1 MTYFEFNDSLK
12 VENKLIDQEHAILIE
27 YINLLQKAV
36 ENETSVK
43 IVGQVLEGLTEYTKT
58 HFFVEE
64 EMMKAF
70 EYPEVEQ
77 HKSAHEAF
85 KDKLAKLISNYNNGD
100 TEISG
105 NALTFLKDWLTEH
118 ILKIDKKLS
127 DFLADKSLR

>member
-43 IVGQVLEGLTEYTKT
+43 LVGQVLEGLTEYTKT

-70 EYPEVEQ
+70 KYPDVVN
-77 HKSAHEAF
+77 HKAAHEGF
-85 KDKLAKLISNYNNGD
+85 KDKLAKLIENYNNGD
-100 TEISG
+100 THISG
-105 NALTFLKDWLTEH
+105 SALEFLKDWLTEH
-118 ILKIDKKLS
+118 ILKIDRKLS

>member
-1 MTYFEFNDSLK
+1 MGYLEFNDSLK
-12 VENKLIDQEHAILIE
+12 IENKIIDQEHAVLIE

-36 ENETSVK
+36 ENESSVK

-70 EYPEVEQ
+70 SYPDSDK
-77 HKSAHEAF
+77 HKAAHEGF
-85 KDKLAKLISNYNNGD
+85 KDKLAQLIEKYNDGD

-105 NALTFLKDWLTEH
+105 SVFDFLKTWLTEH
-118 ILKIDKKLS
+118 ILKIDRKLS